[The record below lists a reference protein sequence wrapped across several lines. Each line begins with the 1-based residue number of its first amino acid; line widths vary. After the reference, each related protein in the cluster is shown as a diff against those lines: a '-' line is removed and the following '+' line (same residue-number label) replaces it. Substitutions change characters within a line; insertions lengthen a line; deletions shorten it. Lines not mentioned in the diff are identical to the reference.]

1 MTLPSDPKNTNGGNS
16 EDPLGGLDPLAW
28 LESLAKRQGAN
39 PDELTTA
46 ADLNVPLPPPDTV
59 IDEPGYTPGYDA
71 GKSATSARPQPPAP
85 MQPPV
90 SAQPLPPVQSQP
102 PTPEPAPAMDASDPF
117 GGLDPMA
124 WMESLAKRQGANPD
138 ELTTAADLNVPM
150 PPPDT
155 VIDEPGYTP
164 GYDVRK
170 PETPAAS
177 RPSAPTPTPA
187 VPIASQPPL
196 SVPVQPPTLPPA
208 APEPVPAMDAS
219 DPFGGLDPMAWMESL
234 AKRQGANPDELT
246 TAADLN
252 VPLPPADT
260 VIDEPGYTPGY
271 DVRKPETPAASRPSV
286 PAPEPVQPPV
296 VAQQPTLPLVQPP
309 LPTPE
314 PVAMQPEE
322 PVAAPEP
329 APALDAADPFATS
342 DPMAWM
348 ESLAKRQGA
357 NPEELMTAADLN
369 IPMPPADSVID
380 EPGYTDYSPFAVP
393 PANSELIEPPTMS
406 PAEAE
411 ALLGITASAPEANP
425 LSEMDPLTWLESLA
439 APQAAGGSDFSMFAT
454 PTPETSEAM
463 EAASALSWLE
473 QLARE
478 AQSLPA
484 AKPGAEASAVPE
496 IPAEEAAWADTTLRP
511 AEEAGGMSN
520 DMAEIQQWL
529 AAQADSLA
537 QVHELDQVSATEED
551 IPPAV
556 PGELPEWLRDQMG
569 VDASPITASP
579 RSSPLV
585 DELAAAPIPADLP
598 DWLLEGSGLSI
609 DDNLNLT
616 LGGNA
621 TEAELPTGALTPE
634 AEAAPDVSSAELE
647 ALVTPGVDEASDPWI
662 EAFEFEEGRK
672 KAGDESIPDWYTE
685 ALQQYGD
692 TTGVGQ
698 LEASVT
704 AQSDILPPGDIP
716 SWLSGLESES
726 ATTYTPEPPATPHAE
741 EAAAIPGDIPAWLL
755 GAMPDELELS
765 PSGPPTPGLG
775 FDRLELADLPE
786 WLRSAAE
793 PEAPSTPPPA
803 LPEPTPAAVIVP
815 PVAPIPAPVAV
826 HAEPP
831 PPTPVSQPVM
841 AAPPQPV
848 VPSIPAPTPIEHTQR
863 LQQARTLVAQQ
874 QYKDSLP
881 HYQSLIDSEVHLD
894 DVISDMQTVI
904 AAQPNDLRS
913 RRLLG
918 DAHLRKGNLQSA
930 LDAYRSALDQL

>member
-16 EDPLGGLDPLAW
+16 DDPLGGLDPLAW
-28 LESLAKRQGAN
+28 LESLAKRQGANPDELTTAANLDVPMPPADTVIDEPGYTPGYDAGKSATPARSQSPLPMPPPVSAQPLPPVQSQPPTPGPAPAVDASDPYGGLDPMAWMESLARRQGAN

-59 IDEPGYTPGYDA
+59 IDEPGYTPGYDVRKPETPA
-71 GKSATSARPQPPAP
+71 PSRPSAPTPTPAVPIASPPPAP
-85 MQPPV
+85 V
-90 SAQPLPPVQSQP
+90 QP
-102 PTPEPAPAMDASDPF
+102 PTPPPAVPEPASVVDASDPF

-124 WMESLAKRQGANPD
+124 WMESLAR
-138 ELTTAADLNVPM
+138 
-150 PPPDT
+150 
-155 VIDEPGYTP
+155 
-164 GYDVRK
+164 
-170 PETPAAS
+170 
-177 RPSAPTPTPA
+177 
-187 VPIASQPPL
+187 
-196 SVPVQPPTLPPA
+196 
-208 APEPVPAMDAS
+208 
-219 DPFGGLDPMAWMESL
+219 
-234 AKRQGANPDELT
+234 RQGANPDELT

-271 DVRKPETPAASRPSV
+271 DVRKPETPAPSRPSA

-296 VAQQPTLPLVQPP
+296 VAHQPTLPLVQPP
-309 LPTPE
+309 PPAPE
-314 PVAMQPEE
+314 PVVVQPEE
-322 PVAAPEP
+322 PPPAPEP
-329 APALDAADPFATS
+329 VLDAADPFATS
-342 DPMAWM
+342 DPMAWL
-348 ESLAKRQGA
+348 ESLARRQGA

-380 EPGYTDYSPFAVP
+380 EPGYTDYSPFAGP
-393 PANSELIEPPTMS
+393 PANSEPIEPPTMS

-411 ALLGITASAPEANP
+411 ALLGITTSAPEANP

-439 APQAAGGSDFSMFAT
+439 APQAASGSDFSMFAT

-484 AKPGAEASAVPE
+484 AEPGAEASAVPE
-496 IPAEEAAWADTTLRP
+496 ISAEEAAWADTTLRP
-511 AEEAGGMSN
+511 AEEAGGMSD
-520 DMAEIQQWL
+520 DMAEIQHWL

-537 QVHELDQVSATEED
+537 HVHELDQTSALQDD
-551 IPPAV
+551 IPPAM
-556 PGELPEWLRDQMG
+556 PGELPEWLRDQMSA
-569 VDASPITASP
+569 DASPVSASP

-585 DELAAAPIPADLP
+585 NELAEPPIPADLP
-598 DWLLEGSGLSI
+598 AWLLEGSGFSI
-609 DDNLNLT
+609 DDSLNLA
-616 LGGNA
+616 LGGSA
-621 TEAELPTGALTPE
+621 VEAESPTEAPASEVA
-634 AEAAPDVSSAELE
+634 AAPDISPAELE
-647 ALVTPGVDEASDPWI
+647 ALVTPGLDEPSDPWI

-698 LEASVT
+698 LEASVA

-716 SWLSGLESES
+716 SWLSGLEPES
-726 ATTYTPEPPATPHAE
+726 ATTYTPEPESPATPYAE

-755 GAMPDELELS
+755 GAMPDELGS
-765 PSGPPTPGLG
+765 SGPATPGLG
-775 FDRLELADLPE
+775 FDHLELADLPE

-793 PEAPSTPPPA
+793 PEAPSTPLPA
-803 LPEPTPAAVIVP
+803 VPEPTPAPVVVP
-815 PVAPIPAPVAV
+815 PVPPIPVAV
-826 HAEPP
+826 HVEPP
-831 PPTPVSQPVM
+831 PPVPVSQPVM
-841 AAPPQPV
+841 AAPPPPPQPV
-848 VPSIPAPTPIEHTQR
+848 LPPIPAPTSIEHTQR
-863 LQQARTLVAQQ
+863 LQQARTLIAQQ

-904 AAQPNDLRS
+904 AAQPDDPRS